1 MSKNYGTVLV
11 KADPKEVAK
20 KAEDSVY
27 DLQNGWATLVD
38 ERDGFMGG
46 ASDHVAQKFSRTMK
60 TLALSSYG
68 FDGDVFQLKLFRNG
82 KEIARHEVGG
92 FDVGYNPVEEA
103 GGRETLREMG
113 YSEEE
118 INDMDYTEPPPVKG
132 DPKVFLRELGLP
144 EEKLPALEE
153 AFSEKN
159 PDDAAEKIEHV
170 FDFLF
175 LPDSITTAADELSA
189 EDLSKNSDTR
199 KKAIVDRA
207 YRETEK
213 EYARSGP
220 YPNMFLFQD
229 PEEKVK
235 KSQKRIRGGDV
246 KYWRA
251 LISLFEFESKPELAS
266 GKGDPYYTPETYK
279 EELHQTQRDCP
290 KRVYIEYRRDTK
302 EILLDSEFSASGFAY
317 DFERILKAPVLYMQ
331 VTKNDEFLIG
341 VWEKDI
347 TVTEGKKKGKEYVL
361 PDVSWINQ
369 VLESPITPQE
379 LEEVFQ
385 LEDQQA
391 FYRAMEK
398 LLGAV
403 IYPDDDRLGKEFH
416 CVTNDMWMGL
426 YEEKSE
432 GDS

>member
-103 GGRETLREMG
+103 GGREALREMG

-144 EEKLPALEE
+144 EEKLPALEK
-153 AFSEKN
+153 AFSEED
-159 PDDAAEKIEHV
+159 PDDAAEEIECI
-170 FDFLF
+170 FDFPF

-189 EDLSKNSDTR
+189 ADLSKNSDTR

-220 YPNMFLFQD
+220 YPNMFLFR
-229 PEEKVK
+229 ESNETVK
-235 KSQKRIRGGDV
+235 KYLKRLRSRNIKFWKIEIEV
-246 KYWRA
+246 
-251 LISLFEFESKPELAS
+251 FEFYGKTQLQS
-266 GKGDPYYTPETYK
+266 GECIEKISS
-279 EELHQTQRDCP
+279 EEHRNNFLSMQTHCP
-290 KRVYIEYRRDTK
+290 KGIYIDYEKSVK
-302 EILLDSEFSASGFAY
+302 EAMF
-317 DFERILKAPVLYMQ
+317 DFKFKIYGYAEGLSQSLKAPVIFMKI
-331 VTKNDEFLIG
+331 TEDDEFLIG
-341 VWEKDI
+341 VWEKKAAL
-347 TVTEGKKKGKEYVL
+347 TEGKKKGKEYVL